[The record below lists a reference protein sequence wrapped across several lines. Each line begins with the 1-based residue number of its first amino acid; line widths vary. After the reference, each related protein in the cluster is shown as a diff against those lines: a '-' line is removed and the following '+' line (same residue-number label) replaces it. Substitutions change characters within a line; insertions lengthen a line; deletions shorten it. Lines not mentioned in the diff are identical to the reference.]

1 MARKTDKQAPLRSA
15 TTDGASEADP
25 PATEAQATASDPA
38 ADGESTED
46 AAPMNRAERRLEAK
60 RQKGR
65 NPSTRTQPQG
75 RSAPGQ
81 GLRGRGFQGG
91 TGQTKGT
98 NTRRS
103 G

>member
-1 MARKTDKQAPLRSA
+1 MARKTDKTTPSQAA
-15 TTDGASEADP
+15 TTDSASEADP
-25 PATEAQATASDPA
+25 PTD
-38 ADGESTED
+38 D

-65 NPSTRTQPQG
+65 NPSTSAQPQG
-75 RSAPGQ
+75 RGVPGQ
-81 GLRGRGFQGG
+81 GMRGRGFQGG

>member
-1 MARKTDKQAPLRSA
+1 MARKTDKTTPPKAAA
-15 TTDGASEADP
+15 TDD
-25 PATEAQATASDPA
+25 ATEAASSPA
-38 ADGESTED
+38 DSAAADSADDGESTED

-60 RQKGR
+60 RKKGR
-65 NPSTRTQPQG
+65 NPSTSAQPQG
-75 RSAPGQ
+75 RGAPGQ
-81 GLRGRGFQGG
+81 GMRGRGVQGG

>member
-1 MARKTDKQAPLRSA
+1 MARKTDKQAPPRA
-15 TTDGASEADP
+15 AATDGASEAEPTDADS
-25 PATEAQATASDPA
+25 ATEGD
-38 ADGESTED
+38 STED

-65 NPSTRTQPQG
+65 NPSTRVQPQG
-75 RSAPGQ
+75 RGAPGQ
-81 GLRGRGFQGG
+81 GLRGRGVQGG
-91 TGQTKGT
+91 ATQTKGT

>member
-1 MARKTDKQAPLRSA
+1 MARKTDKTTPPKAAA
-15 TTDGASEADP
+15 TDDASEAASP
-25 PATEAQATASDPA
+25 PADDSAAADSA

-46 AAPMNRAERRLEAK
+46 ATPMNRADRRLEAK
-60 RQKGR
+60 RKKGR
-65 NPSTRTQPQG
+65 NTSTSTQPQG
-75 RSAPGQ
+75 RSIPGQ
-81 GLRGRGFQGG
+81 GLRGRGVQGG